1 MASFHARYVSG
12 DPDDVWRDLRGLG
25 LRVFDAPYREDAEA
39 VAREFADRARR
50 NVEMLVE
57 RLQARG
63 FRAEEND
70 DEGTPCRAHVP
81 PSPGAPAL
89 ADWLEVT
96 FAPFPMTVS
105 AWIRQVGDV
114 WLVGELP
121 GWPASVLADPL
132 VVQLEW
138 AERGGSRS
146 YYEAEHAA
154 YLRDTARRDAGIP
167 FQLDYAP
174 DELHKA
180 NISGDAPYGID
191 LPGPGIDGKVGPA
204 IWFVDDLNTAFAA
217 GGFPGALW
225 DEGYQEPPA
234 GLRES
239 LAAGLLRL

>member
-1 MASFHARYVSG
+1 MASFHARYVAG
-12 DPDDVWRDLRGLG
+12 DPDGVWRDLRDLG
-25 LRVFDAPYREDAEA
+25 LRVFDTPYREDAEA

-50 NVEMLVE
+50 NVETLVE

-63 FRAEEND
+63 FRAKRND

-81 PSPGAPAL
+81 PSPDAPAL
-89 ADWLEVT
+89 AGWLEAT

-114 WLVGELP
+114 WLVGDLP
-121 GWPASVLADPL
+121 GWPTSVLADPL
-132 VVQLEW
+132 VVELEW
-138 AERGGSRS
+138 AELGGSRS
-146 YYEAEHAA
+146 YYQDEYAA
-154 YLRDTARRDAGIP
+154 YLEDTTRQDAGLA

-191 LPGPGIDGKVGPA
+191 LPGSGIDGRVGPA

-217 GGFPGALW
+217 GDFPGALW
-225 DEGYQEPPA
+225 EAGYQEPPT

-239 LAAGLLRL
+239 LAADLFRL